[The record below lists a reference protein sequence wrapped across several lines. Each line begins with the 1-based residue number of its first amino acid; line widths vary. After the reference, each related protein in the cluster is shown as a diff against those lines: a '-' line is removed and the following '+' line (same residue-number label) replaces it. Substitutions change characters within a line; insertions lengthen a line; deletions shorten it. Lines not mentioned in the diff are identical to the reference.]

1 VTDILHS
8 PEAVV
13 HWLRQHQVRGLVAD
27 SRHLQPGQ
35 AFVAWPGA
43 AHDGRRFVKPALAAG
58 ASACLVEAEGLD
70 AWAFTD
76 ARIAAVPGLKALAG
90 PVASL
95 FHGQPSARLHTVAVT
110 GTNGKTSIAWWAA
123 QWLNAVGV
131 PAAMVGTLGHGVPGQ
146 ALHPTGLTT
155 PDPVTLQQRLT
166 DFAEGGLR
174 ACVMEASSIGLEEGR
189 LAGLALHT
197 AVFTNLTQ
205 DHLDYHGSMAAYWA
219 AKRALFDWPGLQAAV
234 VNVDDAH
241 GAALARDLSVR
252 AREGGFDLWTVS
264 TAATDATTQASAV
277 AARLRLVHKGWT
289 DSGQHFTVQEAGG
302 ARVELHLN
310 VVGDYNLN
318 NLVCVM
324 AVLRAHGH
332 SLEAIAAGA
341 QAMTP
346 VPGRMHAAWIDAP
359 SDLPLVLVDYA
370 HTPDAL
376 EKALQALQPLAA
388 ERGGRLWCVVGCGG
402 DRDKTKRPLMAAAAE
417 REAARLV
424 LTSDNPRSEDAMQIL
439 WDMQTGLS
447 EPVRAV
453 VEPDRALA
461 IAQAVAQADD
471 RDVILLAGKGHE
483 TYQEVAGVK
492 HPFSDLTEG
501 RAALL
506 QRFNAQGGAA

>member
-1 VTDILHS
+1 VT
-8 PEAVV
+8 
-13 HWLRQHQVRGLVAD
+13 R
-27 SRHLQPGQ
+27 
-35 AFVAWPGA
+35 
-43 AHDGRRFVKPALAAG
+43 
-58 ASACLVEAEGLD
+58 
-70 AWAFTD
+70 
-76 ARIAAVPGLKALAG
+76 
-90 PVASL
+90 
-95 FHGQPSARLHTVAVT
+95 
-110 GTNGKTSIAWWAA
+110 
-123 QWLNAVGV
+123 
-131 PAAMVGTLGHGVPGQ
+131 
-146 ALHPTGLTT
+146 
-155 PDPVTLQQRLT
+155 
-166 DFAEGGLR
+166 
-174 ACVMEASSIGLEEGR
+174 
-189 LAGLALHT
+189 
-197 AVFTNLTQ
+197 
-205 DHLDYHGSMAAYWA
+205 
-219 AKRALFDWPGLQAAV
+219 
-234 VNVDDAH
+234 
-241 GAALARDLSVR
+241 
-252 AREGGFDLWTVS
+252 
-264 TAATDATTQASAV
+264 
-277 AARLRLVHKGWT
+277 KGWT
-289 DSGQHFTVQEAGG
+289 DSGQHFTVQEADG
-302 ARVELHLN
+302 AQVELHLN

-341 QAMTP
+341 QALTP

-447 EPVRAV
+447 EPMRAV